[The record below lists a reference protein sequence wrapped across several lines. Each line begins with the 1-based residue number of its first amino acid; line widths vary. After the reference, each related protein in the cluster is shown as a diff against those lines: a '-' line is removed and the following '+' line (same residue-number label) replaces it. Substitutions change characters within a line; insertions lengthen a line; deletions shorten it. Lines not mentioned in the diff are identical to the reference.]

1 MLRSF
6 HYNSG
11 DLLSE
16 IQCSALQLQQAR
28 DATWGN
34 HPPGSQMTLIG
45 SRLFVVATHREG
57 IALTTTLIDHA
68 AYLLTMDDARREFA
82 DGAVLVQDHV
92 IEWVGPSAQLD
103 AKRRA
108 AVDRVVDAR
117 HKLVMPGMV
126 NTHHHFFQTLTRV
139 IPAAQNAILFDWLKT
154 LYPIWVNLTPPD
166 VTISTQLAL
175 MELLLSGCTTSSD
188 HHYLWPNGTR
198 LDDQFEAAATI
209 GVRFHGARGSMSLGE
224 SQGGLP
230 PDAATED
237 EDFILRDSRR
247 VVETYHDPEPYALRR
262 VALAPCSP
270 FSVTQAL
277 MAESAELARSFKQGV
292 RLHTHLAET
301 QDEEAFCIA
310 QFGLRPTAYMEKLG
324 WLGDDV
330 WHAHCVHMN
339 ASEIAQFAA
348 TLTGVAHCP
357 TSNMRLASG
366 IAPIRTM
373 LQAGVSVGLGV
384 DGSASNDGSHLLA
397 EARQAM
403 LLQRVLG
410 NPAAMTARQALE
422 LATRGGAQVLG
433 RDDIGVLAPGMA
445 ADIIGFDLDVPTF
458 AGGAVHDPVAALV
471 FCQPQQVDFAL
482 VHGRLLVEAGA
493 PVGHDLGRLVEEHN
507 RAARALVQRAGL
519 A

>member
-1 MLRSF
+1 
-6 HYNSG
+6 
-11 DLLSE
+11 
-16 IQCSALQLQQAR
+16 
-28 DATWGN
+28 
-34 HPPGSQMTLIG
+34 MT
-45 SRLFVVATHREG
+45 V
-57 IALTTTLIDHA
+57 TLIDHA
-68 AYLLTMDDARREFA
+68 ACLLTMDDHRRELV

-92 IEWVGPSAQLD
+92 IEWVGPSAELD
-103 AKRRA
+103 EARRA
-108 AVDRVVDAR
+108 TVDRVVDAR
-117 HKLVMPGMV
+117 RKLVMPGMV
-126 NTHHHFFQTLTRV
+126 NTHHHFFQTLTRA
-139 IPAAQNAILFDWLKT
+139 IPAAQNAILFDWLKI
-154 LYPIWVNLTPPD
+154 LYPIWIHLTPAD
-166 VTISTQLAL
+166 VHISTQLAL

-188 HHYLWPNGTR
+188 HHYLWPNGSR
-198 LDDQFEAAATI
+198 LDDQFDAAEAI

-237 EDFILRDSRR
+237 EDFILTDSRR
-247 VVETYHDPEPYALRR
+247 VVETYHDPERFALRR
-262 VALAPCSP
+262 VVLAPNGP
-270 FSVTQAL
+270 FTVTPEL
-277 MAESAELARSFKQGV
+277 MVASAELARSFNQGV

-301 QDEEAFCIA
+301 KDEEEFCLER
-310 QFGLRPTAYMEKLG
+310 FGLRPTAYMEKLG

-339 ASEIAQFAA
+339 ENEIAQLAA

-366 IAPIRTM
+366 IAPISAMCR
-373 LQAGVSVGLGV
+373 AGVTVSLGV

-403 LLQRVLG
+403 LLQRVLSD
-410 NPAAMTARQALE
+410 PEAMTARQVLE

-445 ADIIGFDLDVPTF
+445 ADIIGFDLDVPTY
-458 AGGAVHDPVAALV
+458 AGAAVHDPVAALV

-482 VHGRLLVEAGA
+482 VHGRLLVEGGK
-493 PVGHDLGRLVEEHN
+493 PIYHDLGRMVEAHN
-507 RAARALVQRAGL
+507 RAARNLIQRAGL